1 MKIADVMTRDVSVCL
16 PHEPLTRAARIM
28 WDEDCG
34 CVPVIDGHAHLLGM
48 ITDRDVAMSTLVMGG
63 RMDATVEHAMSRPV
77 WSCREDDELSRA
89 HEVMRKHQLRR
100 LPVTDAEGK
109 VTGLVS
115 LSDIARAALHRP
127 DAERTRWALDVLGTL
142 GEATSPRC
150 ALKTKASR
158 AFAGLG

>member
-16 PHEPLTRAARIM
+16 PHEPLSRAARIM

-34 CVPVIDGHAHLLGM
+34 CVPVIDGDAHLLGM

-63 RMDATVEHAMSRPV
+63 RMDATVEHAMSSPV
-77 WSCREDDELSRA
+77 WCCRQDDDLSRA
-89 HEVMRKHQLRR
+89 HSVMRKHQLRR

-115 LSDIARAALHRP
+115 LSDIARAAVHLSRE
-127 DAERTRWALDVLGTL
+127 EREAAALDVLVTL

-150 ALKTKASR
+150 ALKLKATR
-158 AFAGLG
+158 AFAGLA